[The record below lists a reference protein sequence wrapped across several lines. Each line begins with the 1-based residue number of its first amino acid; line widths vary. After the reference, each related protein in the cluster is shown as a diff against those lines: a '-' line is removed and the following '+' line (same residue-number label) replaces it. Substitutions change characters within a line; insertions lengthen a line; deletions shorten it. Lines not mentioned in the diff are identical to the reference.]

1 LRIYTSH
8 SHTQSIS
15 PHFCL
20 THFLTHR
27 EAIDKITEDL
37 LEKETITGDEMRT
50 ILAKYTTIPEENLQA
65 AREQEELKEAVTA

>member
-1 LRIYTSH
+1 LRSH
-8 SHTQSIS
+8 FSSHF
-15 PHFCL
+15 P
-20 THFLTHR
+20 THR